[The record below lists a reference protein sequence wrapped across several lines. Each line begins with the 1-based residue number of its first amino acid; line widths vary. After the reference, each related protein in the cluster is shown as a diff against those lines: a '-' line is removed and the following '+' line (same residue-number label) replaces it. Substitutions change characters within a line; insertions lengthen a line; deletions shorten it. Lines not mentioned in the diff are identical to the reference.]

1 MSEGPE
7 EQEEDEDGWME
18 IINLH
23 KLADFS
29 RKIIYHNFDESNDE
43 YSDQEFL
50 EIVTQ
55 MKLSTEN
62 YEELEQVLPI
72 QETKNILKSLCILKH
87 RKKRTV
93 YLIKEDD
100 YDEFLVQLG
109 QRMISN
115 IVLGLVKKG
124 LVDSAFDDEKND
136 FVFWVKKKND
146 NENEKTD

>member
-1 MSEGPE
+1 MK
-7 EQEEDEDGWME
+7 EEDNDGWME
-18 IINLH
+18 IINLN

-29 RKIIYHNFDESNDE
+29 RRIIYHNFDESNDK
-43 YSDQEFL
+43 YSDKEFL

-55 MKLSTEN
+55 MKLSAEN
-62 YEELEQVLPI
+62 YEELEQLLPI
-72 QETKNILKSLCILKH
+72 TETTNILKSLCILKN

-115 IVLGLVKKG
+115 IILGLVKKG
-124 LVDSAFDDEKND
+124 LVESAFDDEKND
-136 FVFWVKKKND
+136 FVFWVKKQDDEND
-146 NENEKTD
+146 KTN

>member
-1 MSEGPE
+1 ME
-7 EQEEDEDGWME
+7 EEEEDDDGWME
-18 IINLH
+18 IINLD

-29 RKIIYHNFDESNDE
+29 RRIIYHNFDESNDQ
-43 YSDQEFL
+43 YSDKEFL

-55 MKLSTEN
+55 MKLNAEN
-62 YEELEQVLPI
+62 YQELEELLPI
-72 QETKNILKSLCILKH
+72 KETTNILKSLCILKN

-115 IVLGLVKKG
+115 IILGLVKKG
-124 LVDSAFDDEKND
+124 LVESAFDDEKND
-136 FVFWVKKKND
+136 FVFWVKKQDDEND
-146 NENEKTD
+146 KTN